1 MCRKAQAF
9 GMRVLAWDPYLSEE
23 QFKSIGAESAS
34 FERMLG
40 EGHSIVRY
48 YAPREVHLGRS
59 HVLCEAELAAV
70 DMLNAY
76 LAQTMR

>member
-1 MCRKAQAF
+1 MPPTRSARARDSRKTSLE
-9 GMRVLAWDPYLSEE
+9 RSNRY
-23 QFKSIGAESAS
+23 SAAPKLEDG
-34 FERMLG
+34 ERMLG

-48 YAPREVHLGRS
+48 CAPRKVHLGRS